1 MLFRSNASRVQPGT
15 LRTAVNPPC
24 AAVCGLGGT
33 PKGGSTVT
41 LLCSQ
46 MWLHASHASEAR
58 AASIHNP
65 RLSRPGRGA
74 LLWRRQRQ
82 EGRKPHAAAL
92 ICNALSTATPSTQQC
107 ARRSRQQAWRRAVGG
122 GAGRGGAAAQSVVNG
137 SQSQRARW
145 RQGARAMRAISLG
158 GAGFRP
164 SPALSSFSG
173 ASSVLVQT
181 FSSC

>member
-1 MLFRSNASRVQPGT
+1 MQLNASQVQHGT
-15 LRTAVNPPC
+15 LRTAVNQPC
-24 AAVCGLGGT
+24 ACCVRRWRDT
-33 PKGGSTVT
+33 KGRLDSDFIVQPDVVACIT
-41 LLCSQ
+41 LLLKSVR
-46 MWLHASHASEAR
+46 SP
-58 AASIHNP
+58 NTTP
-65 RLSRPGRGA
+65 RLLRPGRGA
-74 LLWRRQRQ
+74 LLWRRRRQ

-122 GAGRGGAAAQSVVNG
+122 GAGRGGAAAQSDSHG

-173 ASSVLVQT
+173 PSSVLL
-181 FSSC
+181 